1 MPPKMKENEFYC
13 VTCKSR
19 VFPTG
24 YDKVVLSNPK
34 RPNGVPAMKSICP
47 HCSQKLFK
55 FTSSKA

>member
-1 MPPKMKENEFYC
+1 MKENEFYC